1 MVRNVTRMML
11 LMTMITTLV
20 QVSGGAE
27 HVVSNQAE
35 VTYFDKERVAEAFL
49 KGAVLAETKDYAVH
63 ASRRDR
69 PGIPEVHE
77 SEVDIMYMIDGTATI
92 VTGGELVGAKTISTG
107 EIRGTDIRGGRSRRL
122 SKGDVIIIPAGI
134 PHWFKEVPA
143 AITYYV
149 VKTR

>member
-1 MVRNVTRMML
+1 MIRNVTRIML
-11 LMTMITTLV
+11 SMTMVATIV

-27 HVVSNQAE
+27 YVAINQAE
-35 VTYFDKERVAEAFL
+35 ATYFDKERVAEAFL
-49 KGAVLAETKDYAVH
+49 KGAVLADTKDYAVH

-77 SEVDIMYMIDGTATI
+77 REVDIMYMIDGTATI
-92 VTGGELVGAKTISTG
+92 VTGGELVGAKTIAAG
-107 EIRGTDIRGGRSRRL
+107 EIRGTDIRGGQSRQL
-122 SKGDVIIIPAGI
+122 SKGDVIIIPAGT

-143 AITYYV
+143 ALTYYV